1 MNYGGF
7 RVFLGSWTL
16 KGLDCEGARSKNEDD
31 AAPFF
36 AEFMLAGRKIVE
48 REWNTKE
55 RSGAASVG
63 NLSACIITAAGDPHT
78 D

>member
-1 MNYGGF
+1 MNYGVGGF
-7 RVFLGSWTL
+7 RVFLGSRTL
-16 KGLDCEGARSKNEDD
+16 KGLDCEGARSKNKDD

-48 REWNTKE
+48 REWNTKD
-55 RSGAASVG
+55 RAPRPSG
-63 NLSACIITAAGDPHT
+63 SACIITAAGDPHT